1 MSHAVH
7 DVLVV
12 GGGPAGLSAAHDLVQ
27 AGRTPLVLE
36 RTRAVGDVWRHHYDG
51 LRLNTGRVLSR
62 LAGQPIPRRAGGWP
76 SRDDFVRHLEGF
88 PARGGFEVITGVE
101 VQRIARANGAGQ
113 WEVHAAGGRVFRA
126 GAVVV
131 ATGGSRVPVV
141 PPWSGLDTFQGRVL
155 HASEFRSAAD
165 YRGLRVLVVGSGN
178 SAAEI
183 ASRLTEY
190 AAEVTCAVRTPP
202 HLLPRSVLGIP
213 MAGWGLVLRHLP
225 AAWADS
231 LMLALQH
238 FTFGDLGV
246 RGLPLP
252 RTRLSVKFGETNVVP
267 TLYEGFA
274 RDVKAGRIRIV
285 GELRGFEQDEVVVD
299 ASVAPEAGST
309 STATVRLRPDV
320 VVAGT
325 GYRSGLRELIDVP
338 GLIDEHDRPR
348 VTGAA
353 EHPSAP
359 GLFFIGQSNPL
370 TGQLREIR
378 LEAAAIGRALR
389 RRTAPAAAS
398 PVTGARASA

>member
-12 GGGPAGLSAAHDLVQ
+12 GGGPAGLSAAYDLVR

-62 LAGQPIPRRAGGWP
+62 LAGESIPRKAGGWP

-88 PARGGFEVITGVE
+88 PARGGFEVVTGVE
-101 VQRIARANGAGQ
+101 AQRVTRATSGQ
-113 WEVHAAGGRVFRA
+113 WEVHAADGRVFRA
-126 GAVVV
+126 GTVVV

-141 PPWSGLDTFQGRVL
+141 PAWTGLDTFRGRIL
-155 HASEFRSAAD
+155 HASAFRSAAE
-165 YRGLRVLVVGSGN
+165 YRGQRVLVIGSGN

-183 ASRLTEY
+183 ASRLTEH

-202 HLLPRSVLGIP
+202 HLLPKSVLGIP

-225 AAWADS
+225 AAWADGM
-231 LMLALQH
+231 MLALQR
-238 FTFGDLGV
+238 FTFGDLGF

-252 RTRLSVKFGETNVVP
+252 KTRLSVKFGETNVVP

-285 GELRGFEQDEVVVD
+285 GELRRFEGDEVVVD
-299 ASVAPEAGST
+299 ASVAARDGT
-309 STATVRLRPDV
+309 STTTRLRPDV

-353 EHPSAP
+353 QHPSAP

-378 LEAAAIGRALR
+378 LEAAAIGQALR
-389 RRTAPAAAS
+389 RRKAPAAAS
-398 PVTGARASA
+398 PVAGARANA